1 MNKYDFLR
9 IISNRR
15 FCTFALIAL
24 MVLANLTT
32 IGFAQTTPE
41 DAANCLNRVFCNIAR
56 LIFMIAAGL
65 AALIIILA
73 GLRWITA
80 ADDPGARNGAK
91 TTIISAIVGLIIIM
105 IAVYI
110 VAIVVN
116 GMLPGGSNV
125 NPVSWMTGDC
135 TSGCE
140 TGGDGG

>member
-24 MVLANLTT
+24 MVFGNLAT
-32 IGFAQTTPE
+32 IAFATGE
-41 DAANCLNRVFCNIAR
+41 VDIAACNLNRVFCNIAR
-56 LIFMIAAGL
+56 LIFMIAAAL

-91 TTIISAIVGLIIIM
+91 TTIISAVIGLIIIM

-116 GMLPGGSNV
+116 GMLPGGEAVS
-125 NPVSWMTGDC
+125 PISWMGAEGC
-135 TSGCE
+135 TEC
-140 TGGDGG
+140 T

>member
-24 MVLANLTT
+24 MVFANTAT
-32 IGFAQTTPE
+32 IAFAS
-41 DAANCLNRVFCNIAR
+41 DDVGNAANCLNTVFCNIAR
-56 LIFMIAAGL
+56 LIFMIAAAL

-80 ADDPGARNGAK
+80 GDDPGARQGAK

-116 GMLPGGSNV
+116 GMLPGASE
-125 NPVSWMTGDC
+125 VSPSAWMAGDC
-135 TSGCE
+135 NLGCNQ
-140 TGGDGG
+140 